1 MQNYLYCF
9 DENYNTQATCSISS
23 LLAKNSESINIY
35 VIHKNPKSFDNYY
48 KKLKNFKNLNKFT
61 ITEFNSEKKFFPSI
75 ENSHVSEAT
84 YYRFYLEQYLP
95 SEVNEIMYIDADV
108 ICINDLAKSYYDYLD
123 KLKKSNLIISV
134 RTEQYKKKNQEV
146 DLEDE
151 NNGFE
156 RLGLKSEK
164 YFNAGVMLINVNKWK
179 LDKIQEKLLHTQ
191 SLIEDKIMFWD
202 QDVLNHSFDGRY
214 LELGDNLNFDVSI
227 NINENMEVLN
237 FKDSS
242 DINLSEVKLLHYS
255 GKSKPWTVKGA
266 LHPLSNYY
274 QSVYFDVFSRR
285 YHIQNNW
292 KKLALKH
299 FLIVLLKNKL
309 KYLNNPISFC
319 FNFFRYL
326 FK

>member
-1 MQNYLYCF
+1 MEYNISDIRRYAAINLYNFELITLRRVMNEISVFYCALQN
-9 DENYNTQATCSISS
+9 QVS
-23 LLAKNSESINIY
+23 LQYKFLKMIDKLQVGVKESI
-35 VIHKNPKSFDNYY
+35 
-48 KKLKNFKNLNKFT
+48 L
-61 ITEFNSEKKFFPSI
+61 
-75 ENSHVSEAT
+75 
-84 YYRFYLEQYLP
+84 
-95 SEVNEIMYIDADV
+95 
-108 ICINDLAKSYYDYLD
+108 
-123 KLKKSNLIISV
+123 
-134 RTEQYKKKNQEV
+134 
-146 DLEDE
+146 
-151 NNGFE
+151 
-156 RLGLKSEK
+156 
-164 YFNAGVMLINVNKWK
+164 
-179 LDKIQEKLLHTQ
+179 
-191 SLIEDKIMFWD
+191 
-202 QDVLNHSFDGRY
+202 
-214 LELGDNLNFDVSI
+214 SI